1 MKKLVS
7 ILLGL
12 FLCIGCMTGGSQVVY
27 KRAPDFNV
35 IDFGSYQ
42 LYIDKRFETVGD
54 LTSEFE
60 KEFIGA
66 GDFKIKQTRYIFA
79 DTSGGKKDIKRAIAV
94 HVLEILTPKGYWR
107 DEMNFDNYTGK
118 HFEKGVT
125 DLHGLQIA
133 YLVKPLTGI
142 ASDVLKMSSE
152 NEFSMSKDMKYG
164 VDIQF
169 GKTLDRNRIIKK
181 LSTTTHV
188 QEKS

>member
-94 HVLEILTPKGYWR
+94 HAIG
-107 DEMNFDNYTGK
+107 EMK
-118 HFEKGVT
+118 
-125 DLHGLQIA
+125 
-133 YLVKPLTGI
+133 
-142 ASDVLKMSSE
+142 
-152 NEFSMSKDMKYG
+152 
-164 VDIQF
+164 
-169 GKTLDRNRIIKK
+169 
-181 LSTTTHV
+181 
-188 QEKS
+188 